1 MYGIHTLMFIHRKHI
16 TPIGFKKHIY
26 NLYEIY
32 ITDNNL
38 VPTTCQMDRAIRS
51 FWRKEDLW
59 FEREYLVPVPSYKHI
74 LEATQSDSMDQ
85 YWKDIQPSKK
95 KKVNC
100 TKTIKNGYC
109 AICMDNNGPTI
120 ALQSCKC
127 VFHYKCIRRWS
138 QYSSEC
144 PICKTPI

>member
-1 MYGIHTLMFIHRKHI
+1 M
-16 TPIGFKKHIY
+16 
-26 NLYEIY
+26 YEIY

-95 KKVNC
+95 KRLIVGKQ
-100 TKTIKNGYC
+100 IKRGTVPYVW
-109 AICMDNNGPTI
+109 TTT
-120 ALQSCKC
+120 ALQL
-127 VFHYKCIRRWS
+127 HYKPASVSFITNAYADGHS
-138 QYSSEC
+138 IVANALYA
-144 PICKTPI
+144 KHLYK